1 MNKKTFFLIILILLL
16 ILAFNSREHFVGTF
30 RKKGLTNY
38 MDLYSKAYFKDD
50 VKAIDSRV
58 YYAYMRDATKF
69 DDPKLNTHSDDFGSS
84 LGHGGGYRHVYYK
97 TAAMLYNLQ
106 YVLGDELFL
115 EAMKNYFNTWKI
127 AHPYNEDFKK
137 SIIQFTKVDLN
148 WFFDQWLDTKKRID
162 YSVKVKGNDIIFK
175 RKSRMQM
182 PIDFR
187 VCLLYTSPSP
197 RDKRQSRMPSSA

>member
-1 MNKKTFFLIILILLL
+1 
-16 ILAFNSREHFVGTF
+16 
-30 RKKGLTNY
+30 
-38 MDLYSKAYFKDD
+38 
-50 VKAIDSRV
+50 
-58 YYAYMRDATKF
+58 
-69 DDPKLNTHSDDFGSS
+69 
-84 LGHGGGYRHVYYK
+84 
-97 TAAMLYNLQ
+97 MLYNLQ

-115 EAMKNYFNTWKI
+115 EAMKNYFNTWKM

-137 SIIQFTKVDLN
+137 SFIQFTKVDLN

-187 VCLLYTSPSP
+187 VIANNGKHFDYHIPNNWFI
-197 RDKRQSRMPSSA
+197 KKQMQQYYQNGMVGI